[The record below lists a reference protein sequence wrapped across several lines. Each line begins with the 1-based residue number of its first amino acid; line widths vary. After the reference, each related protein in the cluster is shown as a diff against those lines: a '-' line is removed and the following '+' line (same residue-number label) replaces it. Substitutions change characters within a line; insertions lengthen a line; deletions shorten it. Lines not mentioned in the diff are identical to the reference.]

1 MTREEVESIIEN
13 LSSDSDES
21 SIDKAIQV
29 VDQYYQEQKKKLSS
43 RYDVDEQIRLILSGV
58 EEFEALDAECRSL
71 LIKCCDYAETD
82 SRTTHLHNLRYDL
95 NNRYRCRLTE
105 LKSVCARIENQGGET

>member
-29 VDQYYQEQKKKLSS
+29 VDHQCVHADQEH
-43 RYDVDEQIRLILSGV
+43 RIRHFYINEG
-58 EEFEALDAECRSL
+58 
-71 LIKCCDYAETD
+71 CC
-82 SRTTHLHNLRYDL
+82 
-95 NNRYRCRLTE
+95 
-105 LKSVCARIENQGGET
+105 GEHI